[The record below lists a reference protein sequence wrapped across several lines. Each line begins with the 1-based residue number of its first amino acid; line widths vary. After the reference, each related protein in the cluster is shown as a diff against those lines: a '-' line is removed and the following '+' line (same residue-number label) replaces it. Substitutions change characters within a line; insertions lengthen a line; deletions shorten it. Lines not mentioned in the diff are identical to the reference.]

1 LKKRP
6 RIDVLLAFSSGEPS
20 NNCADIRNAE
30 HAQRVFNTIRAAP
43 LPAKQASTVPAKP
56 TGQGGNWAGKKQVR
70 INA

>member
-1 LKKRP
+1 VSQAT
-6 RIDVLLAFSSGEPS
+6 IVLISETPSMLNESSTLF
-20 NNCADIRNAE
+20 ALL
-30 HAQRVFNTIRAAP
+30 